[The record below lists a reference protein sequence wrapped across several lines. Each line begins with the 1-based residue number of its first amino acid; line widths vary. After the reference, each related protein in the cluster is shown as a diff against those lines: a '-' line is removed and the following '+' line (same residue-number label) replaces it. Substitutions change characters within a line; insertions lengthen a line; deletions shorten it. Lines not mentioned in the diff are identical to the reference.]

1 MLITHCIEK
10 IEREIR
16 LLAWLPKC
24 WNSSQVISVRW
35 YVLQSVSSL
44 IDTRVS
50 MAPRYQA
57 VRSWTLQ
64 AWAFGEGG
72 SGSKWWGHFQR
83 RSHHRDKGLWWTQN
97 QGAIECAAVHPQ
109 HTYAW
114 LSSAVAHTYSHYTQQ
129 QQKSLSCSTKLHS
142 WKTKGIFWIFF
153 IGSVQKYSRDVVLL
167 LPLFWNTSSSFPS
180 LILPSGQSSRS
191 KRVESRSA

>member
-1 MLITHCIEK
+1 MTAEVLKQQPSKLSEMICIAK
-10 IEREIR
+10 CFQFNRYKSVNGPTIPSSKVLDTPGMGLWGRR
-16 LLAWLPKC
+16 LWE
-24 WNSSQVISVRW
+24 QV
-35 YVLQSVSSL
+35 
-44 IDTRVS
+44 
-50 MAPRYQA
+50 
-57 VRSWTLQ
+57 VRSFPE
-64 AWAFGEGG
+64 AIA
-72 SGSKWWGHFQR
+72 SQR
-83 RSHHRDKGLWWTQN
+83 RGTLVDAEPGGHRVCC
-97 QGAIECAAVHPQ
+97 CAPQ

-129 QQKSLSCSTKLHS
+129 QQKSLGCSTKLHS

-191 KRVESRSA
+191 KQVESQSA